1 MKRYSRTE
9 IIEQF
14 GKVNAEGGPVIIAG
28 AGIGLSGKFSEIS
41 GADMVLISADSYVR
55 MDGYN
60 SVVSLIPANNNNEI
74 VCEIIRRINAL
85 IKEVPIAVGVCAFTP
100 NFDPLQ
106 LLKKLSFF
114 GASAVVNV
122 PSISYYDGKIRKE
135 LEYAGYGFEK
145 EVSFMQ
151 MASAEGLYTA
161 AVVTDPSE
169 AVQMVN
175 AGVDAIICDLGFT
188 VGGVLG
194 SDPAIAVTLDEGIET
209 IKAMCEAIRDLANQP
224 LILAHGGPINCKEA
238 MQKVLA
244 ETGVSGFY
252 GGAAIDRIP
261 IENPLTNEVR
271 GFKDIEIR

>member
-60 SVVSLIPANNNNEI
+60 S
-74 VCEIIRRINAL
+74 
-85 IKEVPIAVGVCAFTP
+85 
-100 NFDPLQ
+100 
-106 LLKKLSFF
+106 
-114 GASAVVNV
+114 VNV